1 MFFSEV
7 DCISCFQMQLIIECF
22 DNVQTSVFF
31 AKSGGKINNH
41 LYFTAYPFDTICHAC
56 CLVEFDLVHPV
67 AEKISCVAS
76 RCVQVQGTSVG

>member
-1 MFFSEV
+1 MLAPPGGFARLGTMSTVTTCDEYLQPFVVLAIMVLILPVFFPIKCVFSEV

-41 LYFTAYPFDTICHAC
+41 L
-56 CLVEFDLVHPV
+56 
-67 AEKISCVAS
+67 
-76 RCVQVQGTSVG
+76 